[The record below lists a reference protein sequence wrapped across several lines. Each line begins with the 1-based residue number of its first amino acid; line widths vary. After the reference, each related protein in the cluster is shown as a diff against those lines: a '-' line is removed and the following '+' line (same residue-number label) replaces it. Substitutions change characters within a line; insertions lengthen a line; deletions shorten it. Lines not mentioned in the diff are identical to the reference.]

1 MINDLTFRFGIL
13 LLGSSLLG
21 LGLLLLFLLIG
32 EELDNSLLLSLL
44 ALKGLHLDSF
54 SLLFGILFLLRV
66 WAFTAELS

>member
-1 MINDLTFRFGIL
+1 M
-13 LLGSSLLG
+13 LGSSLLG

-44 ALKGLHLDSF
+44 ALKSLNLDSF